1 MTHANTSDSHEAL
14 IVYIDPDLEEIVPGF
29 LNNRRKDVKI
39 LDGCIEKEQ
48 WDTIRLLGHRMKG
61 DGGGYGFETISAIG
75 HDLEQ
80 AALRRDLLT
89 IRERTLHLTQF
100 LSRVRVVY
108 RR

>member
-1 MTHANTSDSHEAL
+1 MTHTNTSDSPETL
-14 IVYIDPDLEEIVPGF
+14 IVYIDPDLEEIVPRF
-29 LNNRRKDVKI
+29 LDNRRKDVQI
-39 LDGCIEKEQ
+39 LDSCIGKEQ

-61 DGGGYGFETISAIG
+61 DGGGYGFEAISAIG

-89 IRERTLHLTQF
+89 IRERTQNLTQF

-108 RR
+108 KR